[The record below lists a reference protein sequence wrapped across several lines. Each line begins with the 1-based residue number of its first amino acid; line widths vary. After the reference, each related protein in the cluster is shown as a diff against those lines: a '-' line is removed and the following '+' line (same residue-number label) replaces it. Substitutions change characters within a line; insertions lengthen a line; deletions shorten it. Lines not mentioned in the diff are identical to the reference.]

1 MLSSTRPAQANAMQL
16 ELDSRIRRITVDELE
31 PGMFVH
37 DLNCGWL
44 DHPFLFNRFLVNDT
58 RQIEK
63 IRAHGI
69 RELYIDPTR
78 GRDVPNAPTAAE
90 VNTEFKRRIRTLADI
105 KHELAA
111 SRAVSIEEERPR
123 ADNLHKR
130 ALGSMRDF
138 FGHLRYG
145 APAGLELLEPTVEQL
160 VGSVR
165 RQPDALIPMT
175 RDKSADDYA
184 CEHSVASAAL
194 MTAFGAR
201 LELPPEVLRDLALGA
216 LLQDVGMVTIPEHL
230 LGKSG
235 RLTEV
240 EYALVTAHVHR
251 GSELLDDV
259 AALPLASREVIIHHH
274 ERLDGSGYPKR
285 LTGDAISLHGQMAAI
300 VDVYDALI
308 SQRPHHAA
316 LIPTLALQKLYEWS
330 AHHFS
335 RQLVLQFIRTVGIYP
350 VGSLVRMKSGY
361 LGVVVAQHESELL
374 RPRVRLF
381 FNPEKNLYIRPY
393 TIRVGFA
400 AGAAHGPIAS
410 AESWNRWKLDPARS

>member
-1 MLSSTRPAQANAMQL
+1 MEL
-16 ELDSRIRRITVDELE
+16 ELDSRIRRVTIDELE

-44 DHPFLFNRFLVNDT
+44 DHPFLFNRFMVNDAH
-58 RQIEK
+58 QIEK

-69 RELYIDPTR
+69 RELYIDPSR
-78 GRDVPNAPTAAE
+78 GRDVPHAPTVAE
-90 VNTEFKRRIRTLADI
+90 TRTEFKRRIRTLADI
-105 KHELAA
+105 KSEMVAH
-111 SRAVSIEEERPR
+111 RATTIEEERPR
-123 ADNLHKR
+123 ADNLYRR
-130 ALGSMRDF
+130 AQGSVREF
-138 FGHLRYG
+138 FGSLRYG
-145 APAGLELLEPTVEQL
+145 DPAGLDLLEPTVDQL
-160 VGSVR
+160 VRSVR

-175 RDKSADDYA
+175 RAKSPDGYA
-184 CEHSVASAAL
+184 YEHSIASAAL

-201 LELPPEVLRDLALGA
+201 LDLAPEVLNDLALGA

-235 RLTEV
+235 RLTQV
-240 EYALVTAHVHR
+240 EYALVTGHVHR

-259 AALPLASREVIIHHH
+259 ASLPAASREVIIHHH

-285 LTGDAISLHGQMAAI
+285 LSGEAISLHGQMAAI

-308 SQRPHHAA
+308 SERPQHAA

-330 AHHFS
+330 QHHFS
-335 RQLVLQFIRTVGIYP
+335 RKLVLQFIRTVGIYP

-361 LGVVVAQHESELL
+361 LGVVVDQHERELL

-393 TIRVGFA
+393 TIRVGYA

-410 AESWNRWKLDPARS
+410 AESWSRWKLDPARS